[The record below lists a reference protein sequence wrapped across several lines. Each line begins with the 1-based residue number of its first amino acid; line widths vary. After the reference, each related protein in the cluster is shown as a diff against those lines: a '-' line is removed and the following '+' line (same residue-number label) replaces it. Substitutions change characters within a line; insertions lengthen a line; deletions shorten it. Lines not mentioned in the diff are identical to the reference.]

1 MESPE
6 QADTAA
12 AAAAA
17 DVHAA
22 DLDEAVTEL
31 TRRLSFVGEPVD
43 VDSLLPVGDAPAADA
58 DADSEAEEAD
68 ADADE
73 GAESEGMTTE
83 EEEVDAVLDAALEGA
98 ELATS
103 GGAAPHGDVA
113 ALLQQAFAQ
122 VRRSKGVGARTRQIA
137 AALGAPSR
145 GADRAR
151 VRSFYPLFGA
161 RADGC
166 RRRVVAHRRL
176 GGDRRQR
183 RAAGRLPHGAHAGT
197 QAQPAAARGARQ
209 LPFPVAFIL
218 RCPACAALR
227 CSPTDAPALRC
238 RAHALGFLRC
248 APRAA
253 LPAPC

>member
-1 MESPE
+1 VFTGIATQARGFFAAATSALVVSGRHILFRSLPAGMESPE
-6 QADTAA
+6 QADAAA

-43 VDSLLPVGDAPAADA
+43 VDILLPVGDAPAADA

-83 EEEVDAVLDAALEGA
+83 EEEVDAVLDAALDGA

-103 GGAAPHGDVA
+103 GSAAPHGDVA
-113 ALLQQAFAQ
+113 ALLQQACAQ
-122 VRRSKGVGARTRQIA
+122 VRRRKGVGARARQIA
-137 AALGAPSR
+137 AAFGAPSR

-151 VRSFYPLFGA
+151 VRSFTRFWGCAP
-161 RADGC
+161 ADGC
-166 RRRVVAHRRL
+166 RRRVVARRRL

-183 RAAGRLPHGAHAGT
+183 RAAGCLPHGADAGT
-197 QAQPAAARGARQ
+197 QA
-209 LPFPVAFIL
+209 
-218 RCPACAALR
+218 
-227 CSPTDAPALRC
+227 
-238 RAHALGFLRC
+238 
-248 APRAA
+248 
-253 LPAPC
+253 